1 MQASKHPASPGSE
14 ALNQMKIP
22 LHVVLPVLLAAST
35 AGVSAQGTPGTNKP
49 ATGPRPATAAAPVI
63 AGGSTTNAAGSV
75 GKPGPKHLP
84 FQGPVKSTDTNAM
97 TVTLTGAQNTER
109 VLRLDGES
117 RLIKAGK
124 PAVLADLAPGDF
136 ARGVVRKNDRGED
149 VIAHGTFGPRP
160 TPRPKPAA
168 RPQAPGNARPA
179 PGAAAPAG
187 AAPAAPAPNK

>member
-1 MQASKHPASPGSE
+1 
-14 ALNQMKIP
+14 MKIP
-22 LHVVLPVLLAAST
+22 LHIVLPVLLAAST
-35 AGVSAQGTPGTNKP
+35 AGVSAQGTSGTNKP
-49 ATGPRPATAAAPVI
+49 ATGPRPAAAPAI
-63 AGGSTTNAAGSV
+63 TGGSATNAAGSV

-84 FQGPVKSTDTNAM
+84 FQGPVKSTDTNGM

-187 AAPAAPAPNK
+187 AAPNQ